1 MVTIKHV
8 IFADLSVCLA
18 LEKTNITRERDSC
31 RDSETE
37 MIRIRTGVWYWVML
51 PFEGETETRVKKLT
65 RVQSC
70 SSWCDSVEIQPSL
83 AMWLSVS
90 KCDHWCV
97 QLSVSADWRRLIPIR
112 RMIVTRPDI
121 IVPDVNHLTTSNQ
134 ELHPVIDPDPNC
146 PLSSL
151 AQQFTDPGCQIYQS
165 NTIVYFCTEAVKYIF
180 YKVA

>member
-1 MVTIKHV
+1 
-8 IFADLSVCLA
+8 
-18 LEKTNITRERDSC
+18 
-31 RDSETE
+31 
-37 MIRIRTGVWYWVML
+37 
-51 PFEGETETRVKKLT
+51 
-65 RVQSC
+65 
-70 SSWCDSVEIQPSL
+70 
-83 AMWLSVS
+83 
-90 KCDHWCV
+90 
-97 QLSVSADWRRLIPIR
+97 
-112 RMIVTRPDI
+112 MIVTRPDI